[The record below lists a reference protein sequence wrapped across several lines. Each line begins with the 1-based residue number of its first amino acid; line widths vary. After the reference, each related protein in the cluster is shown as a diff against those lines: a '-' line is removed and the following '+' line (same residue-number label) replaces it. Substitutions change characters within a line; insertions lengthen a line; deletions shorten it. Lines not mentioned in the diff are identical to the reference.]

1 MDFQLLLI
9 YSRVNCCTARGL
21 AVGVGAEP
29 RRPSGRP
36 AVHVVQRLS
45 WLLHLPGAGFRML
58 SRTCR
63 ASSTISQEEET
74 KASFHPLPAPP
85 GTWAACRSC
94 AGPEERGPAPEAG
107 FSARPR
113 AWCSSHKDSMLS
125 PHLFHLNHVS
135 LLVSFVEREEH
146 RDQWLPRSNA
156 AGIFQYP
163 KRSVG

>member
-63 ASSTISQEEET
+63 GSSTVSPKEET
-74 KASFHPLPAPP
+74 KAGFPPLPAPP
-85 GTWAACRSC
+85 GTRAACRSC
-94 AGPEERGPAPEAG
+94 AGPERGHRRNGDLPLSLGPLLGLGPGAPHTRTG
-107 FSARPR
+107 CFPLI
-113 AWCSSHKDSMLS
+113 CLT
-125 PHLFHLNHVS
+125 
-135 LLVSFVEREEH
+135 
-146 RDQWLPRSNA
+146 
-156 AGIFQYP
+156 
-163 KRSVG
+163 